1 MEKLN
6 FTASLSR
13 SQGRSSYCIIF
24 KHPVRTGNDGKPGL
38 RVRRGLGT
46 SNEDEARHLVE
57 QMNLILSDSSYWSL
71 AQQKNAEQKFDPRIT
86 SAFYDNLKPE
96 LRDSWK
102 IRDGFIPI
110 PGPDDGYTR
119 TLLIGTTGAG
129 KTTLVRQLIGT
140 HPYDERFPSISAAK
154 TTVCDIEVVLYDGIY
169 RAIVTFI
176 TRERLRQYIEECV
189 SSAIISQFENK
200 DIKVIERK
208 LLEHSEQR
216 FRLSYLL
223 GTLNSTTGFYS
234 ENELADESDFEEY
247 SEDPQKQSIE
257 ITPEEREALH
267 QQLKNY
273 IERIEKLSEKVFA
286 ECSNTLEFDHEK
298 ANKEEVES
306 FYEILE
312 DEIYSNDEFHQL
324 VDEIMDDVE
333 TRFEFINKG
342 TVEKEREWPAFWTF
356 GTENREEFIKTINKF
371 SNNYAANFGRLLT
384 PLVDGIRVSGPFYP
398 KWYRNN
404 FKLVLMDGEGLG
416 HTTETA
422 TSLSTSITRK
432 FSLSD
437 AIILVDNAAQPI
449 QAAPVAAI
457 RSLVSS
463 GHESKLVLCFTR
475 FDEVNGDNLPDT
487 ESKKIHVLTSVENS
501 LHALGKDLGK
511 RAERAM
517 RNALKDNI
525 VFLSNIQKVVTDKKK
540 FTKSELLKLADSLLS
555 KIQPKDVREITL
567 FYDHANL
574 VLSIQS
580 ALQDFHEPWR
590 AKLGLSYRTNVRLEH
605 WSRIKALTRRL
616 GVLGWDE
623 YDNLRPVADLIR
635 VLSEHAVVFINSPLR
650 VEPTT
655 SPEDLISEAIDNIAR
670 EIFKKLHVFV
680 SEILFVNKVSEWNHA
695 YSHSGYGST
704 RVRARGIKDIYD
716 NAAPIPGEIPSV
728 DSNKFLSEIRAL
740 IRTGI
745 ESGGGKIV

>member
-24 KHPVRTGNDGKPGL
+24 KHPVRTGNDGKTGL

-46 SNEDEARHLVE
+46 SNEEEARHLVE

-96 LRDSWK
+96 LRDFWK
-102 IRDGFIPI
+102 IRDNYLPI
-110 PGPDDGYTR
+110 PGPNDGYTR

-140 HPYDERFPSISAAK
+140 DPYDERFPSISAAK
-154 TTVCDIEVVLYDGIY
+154 TTFCDIEIILSDGIY
-169 RAIVTFI
+169 RSIVTFM
-176 TRERLRQYIEECV
+176 TRERLRQYVEECV

-200 DIKVIERK
+200 DVKTIERK

-223 GTLNSTTGFYS
+223 GTLNSTTGSHS
-234 ENELADESDFEEY
+234 ENELADESESEEY
-247 SEDPQKQSIE
+247 ADDPKEQSTE
-257 ITPEEREALH
+257 ITPMEREALY
-267 QQLKNY
+267 QQLMNY
-273 IERIEKLSEKVFA
+273 IERIDKLSEKVFA
-286 ECSNTLEFDHEK
+286 ECSNTLEFDHEN

-306 FYEILE
+306 FFEILE
-312 DEIYSNDEFHQL
+312 DEIYNNDEFHQL
-324 VDEIMDDVE
+324 VDEIIEDVE

-356 GTENREEFIKTINKF
+356 ETENREEFIKTINKF
-371 SNNYAANFGRLLT
+371 SSNYAPNFGRLLT

-398 KWYRNN
+398 KWYQSN
-404 FKLVLMDGEGLG
+404 FKLALMDGEGLG

-432 FSLSD
+432 YDLSD
-437 AIILVDNAAQPI
+437 AIILVDNAAQPM
-449 QAAPVAAI
+449 QAAPLAAI

-463 GHESKLVLCFTR
+463 GHESKLILCFTH
-475 FDEVNGDNLPDT
+475 FDEVNGDNLPDV
-487 ESKKIHVLTSVENS
+487 ESKRVHVLTSVENS

-517 RNALKDNI
+517 SNALKDNI
-525 VFLSNIQKVVTDKKK
+525 IFLSNIQKFVTEKKK
-540 FTKSELLKLADSLLS
+540 FTKSELLKLVGSLFS

-590 AKLGLSYRTNVRLEH
+590 AKLGLSYRTNVRSEH

-616 GVLGWDE
+616 GVLGRDE
-623 YDNLRPVADLIR
+623 YDNLKPVADLIS
-635 VLSEHAVVFINSPLR
+635 VLSDHIRFFINNPLR
-650 VEPTT
+650 VEPIT
-655 SPEDLISEAIDNIAR
+655 SPEDLTSEAIANIAR
-670 EIFKKLHVFV
+670 EIFKKLHEFV
-680 SEILFVNKVSEWNHA
+680 PEILFVSKVSEWNRA

-704 RVRARGIKDIYD
+704 RVRAREIKDIYD
-716 NAAPIPGEIPSV
+716 NAAPIPGEVPSI

-740 IRTGI
+740 IRAGI